1 MLSAFLTNRHPD
13 RYPEPDS
20 FRPERWTSINP
31 SPFEYLVFS
40 AGPRSCPG
48 SWLGLAMVKMAVA
61 TILIHFRIE
70 MAPQAQIDYI
80 ARPALTPRGK
90 IRAILHAQDGEF
102 AAAQIGGN
110 ILDLVQSLQ

>member
-1 MLSAFLTNRHPD
+1 
-13 RYPEPDS
+13 
-20 FRPERWTSINP
+20 
-31 SPFEYLVFS
+31 
-40 AGPRSCPG
+40 
-48 SWLGLAMVKMAVA
+48 
-61 TILIHFRIE
+61 

-90 IRAILHAQDGEF
+90 IRAILHAQAGEF